1 MKSKKFGFTLVASIA
16 VFGVAS
22 FLYLTSAPTDTD
34 TDAEAKAETKSLPNK
49 DMFSFVKSMQGTR
62 ADGAANQTGDTLK
75 VDIELRRMFDYYLAA
90 IGEKNLSEIRL
101 EIARELDK
109 SLSAQAAIQ
118 AKEVLAR
125 YLSYK
130 QDLVTLEN
138 TPSLAGRSTK
148 AMKLRLQGM
157 QNLRSRYFNQSENS
171 AMFGADDAYDADAVA
186 RFEISEDSTLNEAQK
201 TAKYHALDAA
211 MPNALREEKEA
222 PYKILRLA
230 ENVTRLRQQGA
241 SDDEIYRMRAAN
253 TSPEAAARLAALD
266 MEEDQW
272 KNRIAAYLHER
283 KQILDIGKTNP
294 SASSLNELQILRE
307 KNFNYTEQKRLA
319 AYK

>member
-22 FLYLTSAPTDTD
+22 FLYLTSAQTNTDTD
-34 TDAEAKAETKSLPNK
+34 AKAETKSLPNK

-62 ADGAANQTGDTLK
+62 ADGAAHQTGDTLK
-75 VDIELRRMFDYYLAA
+75 IDIELRRMFDYYLAA
-90 IGEKNLSEIRL
+90 IGEKHLLEIRL
-101 EIARELDK
+101 EIEKELDI
-109 SLSAQAAIQ
+109 SLSTQAATQ

-130 QDLVTLEN
+130 QDIVILEN
-138 TPSLAGRSTK
+138 TPSLAGRSAK

-157 QNLRSRYFNQSENS
+157 QNLRSRYFNQSENT
-171 AMFGADDAYDADAVA
+171 AMFGSDDVYDADAIA
-186 RFEISEDSTLNEAQK
+186 RFEISEDSTLSEAQK
-201 TAKYHALDAA
+201 TVKYQALDAA

-230 ENVTRLRQQGA
+230 ENVAQLRQQGA

-266 MEEDQW
+266 VEEDQW
-272 KNRIAAYLHER
+272 KNRIAAYLQER
-283 KQILDIGKTNP
+283 EQLLDIGKTNP
-294 SASSLNELQILRE
+294 SASSLNELQILRD
-307 KNFNYTEQKRLA
+307 KNFNHFEQKRLA
-319 AYK
+319 AYE